1 MIPLIIRVS
10 GKQFV
15 HGSSLLFATHRRT
28 LVRTVLL
35 AIFCAVRCSQPDKM
49 GRLVSFPGILRQRC
63 ECALGNVFRQ
73 VRIADHPQGSGI
85 DQVSIAANQFGK
97 CCLGPASGIITQE
110 LLVGQCAHLK
120 KITATIQPDRK
131 RVFGVFAISALAR
144 AAMHH
149 PQ

>member
-1 MIPLIIRVS
+1 MQPT
-10 GKQFV
+10 GQD
-15 HGSSLLFATHRRT
+15 G
-28 LVRTVLL
+28 
-35 AIFCAVRCSQPDKM
+35 AVGEFS
-49 GRLVSFPGILRQRC
+49 GILRQRC

-120 KITATIQPDRK
+120 KITR
-131 RVFGVFAISALAR
+131 
-144 AAMHH
+144 HH
-149 PQ
+149 PNRTGKEFLAVFCQFQRWLERPCIIRSK